1 MKTGYIWG
9 SDLAGKIYVIMTG
22 NENSLWSRCLSE
34 SLVALEFGKTYFD
47 PWRAEDYDSY
57 LEVTKADAAKDDS
70 EADVKGRAT
79 LWFNRGNDLTRSEG
93 DFWLHRDKNSD
104 SLYWAQTTSA
114 DPVFDHSDPDSVMLA
129 KPVTKWSRHDKK
141 KKPLSWK
148 TIHPVAKD
156 YISSMAAMFS
166 VANADMKGYVQA
178 LIDGGDLTP
187 WHSRPK
193 WEERLGAHKGKT
205 LGSSVS
211 LHELTLANLM
221 LSITGAVANS
231 NGQKVFKT
239 LKNKE
244 LHCSE
249 AEMKAH
255 LANLYEEQK
264 GKCAITG
271 LTMHLHGQDDCDSDM
286 LVSPDR
292 IDSYGHYSIGN
303 VQLVCRFVNF
313 WKMAQDNNRFAE
325 LLGRVVANRLADTL

>member
-1 MKTGYIWG
+1 M
-9 SDLAGKIYVIMTG
+9 
-22 NENSLWSRCLSE
+22 
-34 SLVALEFGKTYFD
+34 
-47 PWRAEDYDSY
+47 
-57 LEVTKADAAKDDS
+57 
-70 EADVKGRAT
+70 
-79 LWFNRGNDLTRSEG
+79 
-93 DFWLHRDKNSD
+93 
-104 SLYWAQTTSA
+104 
-114 DPVFDHSDPDSVMLA
+114 
-129 KPVTKWSRHDKK
+129 
-141 KKPLSWK
+141 
-148 TIHPVAKD
+148 AKD
-156 YISSMAAMFS
+156 YVSSMAAMFS
-166 VANADMKGYVQA
+166 VANADMKACVQS
-178 LIDGGDLTP
+178 LIDEGDLTP

-193 WEERLGAHKGKT
+193 WEGRLGVHKGKA

-255 LANLYEEQK
+255 LASLCAEHK

-325 LLGRVVANRLADTL
+325 LLDRVVAYRHADTL